1 MNNGVFN
8 YKEAIERVGD
18 EELLDELLDDFLE
31 FADDVVHDL
40 KKAIAEG
47 NSVMVR
53 NTGHTMKGTA
63 ANLSLP
69 NLSAIGAELE
79 YAGTKGLTDSY
90 SELYEKLLAVV
101 AEFKQFMADKQKKK
115 KNIDLIHY
123 FNI

>member
-1 MNNGVFN
+1 MNTGVFN

-47 NSVMVR
+47 NDTMVR

-63 ANLSLP
+63 ANLALP
-69 NLSAIGAELE
+69 HLSEIGAELE
-79 YAGTKGLTDSY
+79 QAGTKGLTNHY
-90 SELYEKLLAVV
+90 SELYAKLLEAVK
-101 AEFKQFMADKQKKK
+101 EFKQFMTEKHK
-115 KNIDLIHY
+115 
-123 FNI
+123 

>member
-18 EELLDELLDDFLE
+18 EELLDETPNNILV
-31 FADDVVHDL
+31 FADDFFHDL

-90 SELYEKLLAVV
+90 SGLYAKLLDIV
-101 AEFKQFMADKQKKK
+101 AEFKQFMTEKQK
-115 KNIDLIHY
+115 
-123 FNI
+123 

>member
-18 EELLDELLDDFLE
+18 EELLDELLEDFLE
-31 FADDVVHDL
+31 FSDDVVHDL

-69 NLSAIGAELE
+69 NLSEIGAKLE

-90 SELYEKLLAVV
+90 PELYAKLLDIV
-101 AEFKQFMADKQKKK
+101 AEFKQFMIEKQK
-115 KNIDLIHY
+115 
-123 FNI
+123 